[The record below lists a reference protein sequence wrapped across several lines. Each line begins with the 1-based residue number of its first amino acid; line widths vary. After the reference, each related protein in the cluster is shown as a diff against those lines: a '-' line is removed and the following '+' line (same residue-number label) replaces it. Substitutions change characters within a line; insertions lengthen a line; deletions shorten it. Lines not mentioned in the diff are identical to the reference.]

1 MRCSLSL
8 SPVQRCAIRL
18 ALQVPNSVTLTVF
31 PMSENW
37 LRESSDHQMAVTR
50 VPSRSKAENF
60 RSLMD
65 YLFANVF
72 VGTYWMVMD
81 FYSDEAP
88 PLREIITQAQCG
100 MIDELLVE
108 ALKLAYADFC
118 EDRVR
123 SWSRVR
129 NVSDKIYYRAVG

>member
-1 MRCSLSL
+1 MKMQMNLA
-8 SPVQRCAIRL
+8 PVQRYGFRL
-18 ALQVPNSVTLTVF
+18 ELQVPTAVTLTVF

-37 LRESSDHQMAVTR
+37 LRESSDHQNAVKK
-50 VPSRSKAENF
+50 VKAVSKAENF

-81 FYSDEAP
+81 FYSDEGP
-88 PLREIITQAQCG
+88 QLREILTREQCH
-100 MIDELLVE
+100 MIDLQLLE
-108 ALKLAYADFC
+108 ALKLAYEDF
-118 EDRVR
+118 RKGRKR

-129 NVSDKIYYRAVG
+129 RTSDRRYLRNVS